1 MIVTRNGRT
10 YSLTQCR
17 HRKEPCLKGLA
28 VVEHLASSARCTQGL
43 MGPDFEMQGCVRL
56 TGCIRPCTA
65 LFRLTAGG
73 LQLFCD
79 LEPGDWSPG
88 LVRLAEMIEGG
99 GSFTGALPAEP
110 AAMVLASAPEPAP
123 ERAAPARPLPREA
136 ALH

>member
-17 HRKEPCLKGLA
+17 HRHQPCLSGLS
-28 VVEHLASSARCTQGL
+28 VIEHLADSARSTEGL

-56 TGCIRPCTA
+56 TGCSRPCTA
-65 LFRLTAGG
+65 LFRLTTGG

-88 LVRLAEMIEGG
+88 LVRLAEMLEGG
-99 GSFTGALPAEP
+99 GSFAGALPAEP
-110 AAMVLASAPEPAP
+110 AAMVLASAP
-123 ERAAPARPLPREA
+123 ARPSRTGLQPEA